1 MALVPRGKCS
11 HVKASRFLPSGA
23 EALLI
28 SLATLQFSGSDHL
41 YSMTVITQDVC
52 PDTCLEEVTRAHS

>member
-1 MALVPRGKCS
+1 MALVPRGERS
-11 HVKASRFLPSGA
+11 HVKATRFLPSGA

-41 YSMTVITQDVC
+41 YSMMVITQDVC
-52 PDTCLEEVTRAHS
+52 PDTCS